1 MSLRSRILLFNKDCD
16 KTAPYPNKTKAKSA
30 ITKLVESCSQPSF
43 HLQQCIGT
51 KSKLLSGAGTLA
63 LIPRLYGL
71 LRNRIPISV
80 PGLSLFEN
88 RITPSVLFYAFCNL
102 FENKIATFVPRVSKR
117 RNRMFIPVQNS
128 FLHNLINVLT
138 NFVPFTYH

>member
-43 HLQQCIGT
+43 HLQQYIGT

-88 RITPSVLFYAFCNL
+88 RITSSVLFYAFCNL
-102 FENKIATFVPRVSKR
+102 FKNRIATFVPRVSKK
-117 RNRMFIPVQNS
+117 RMFNPVRNS

>member
-43 HLQQCIGT
+43 HLQQYIGT

-71 LRNRIPISV
+71 LRNRISISV

-102 FENKIATFVPRVSKR
+102 FKNKNPASVLGVSVKR
-117 RNRMFIPVQNS
+117 RPMSAFAQDS
-128 FLHNLINVLT
+128 FLLKSL
-138 NFVPFTYH
+138 